1 MVAGHAVEV
10 ADSFSPSELAR
21 LLHSLAMLSFYHKG
35 LFERAEGLVREQL
48 DDFSAED
55 LALTATAFVSPLP
68 PALPVFCNYPLQDL

>member
-10 ADSFSPSELAR
+10 ADSFSPGELAR
-21 LLHSLAMLSFYHKG
+21 LLHSLAMLSFYHRG

-48 DDFSAED
+48 DSFSAED
-55 LALTATAFVSPLP
+55 LALTATAFVSLL